1 MTSMLKYRED
11 DVIIRDKKII
21 LKRGEKMDVKFPIG
35 KLQVPEKVTLENVQA
50 WLKEIE
56 TYTIR
61 LRETVDSLSDEEL
74 NKTYRDGS
82 WTVRQLVHHI
92 ADSQLNMFQRL
103 KLALTDEN
111 PTVPNFDQ
119 DKWAAQPDTELP
131 VESSVKMLEGI
142 NERIVSLGNSLT
154 EEQLDRVF
162 THEKSGKITVAT
174 KVAKLAWHEEH
185 HLAHIKIALSK

>member
-1 MTSMLKYRED
+1 
-11 DVIIRDKKII
+11 
-21 LKRGEKMDVKFPIG
+21 MDVKFPIG
-35 KLQVPEKVTLENVQA
+35 KLQVPEKATLENVQE

-56 TYTIR
+56 TYTTR

-74 NKTYRDGS
+74 NRTYRDGS

-119 DKWAAQPDTELP
+119 DKWAVQPDTELP
-131 VESSVKMLEGI
+131 VESSIKMLEGI